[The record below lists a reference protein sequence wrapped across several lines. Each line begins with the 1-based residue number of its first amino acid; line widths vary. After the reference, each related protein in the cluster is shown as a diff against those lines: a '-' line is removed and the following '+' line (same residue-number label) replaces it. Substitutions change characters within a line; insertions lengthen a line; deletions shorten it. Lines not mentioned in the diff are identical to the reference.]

1 MRVKS
6 KGANF
11 TVKGP
16 TISRMAMFTQANGRT
31 ISFTAKESI
40 LSPIN
45 RFMRVCSRMV
55 KKMVLGF
62 IAMLTGQC
70 MRASGRMI

>member
-1 MRVKS
+1 MRAKS
-6 KGANF
+6 KRANF
-11 TVKGP
+11 TVRGP

-31 ISFTAKESI
+31 ISFMGKESI

-62 IAMLTGQC
+62 IDMPMGQC

>member
-1 MRVKS
+1 
-6 KGANF
+6 
-11 TVKGP
+11 
-16 TISRMAMFTQANGRT
+16 MFTQVNGRT
-31 ISFTAKESI
+31 ISFMEKESI

-62 IAMLTGQC
+62 IDMPMGQC